1 MGEYNN
7 HPSLFCSVY
16 FSCSLPSRLW
26 SGLGRTCSCLLVDLL
41 VCKYMQIKK
50 VYMMCYSFSVFV
62 SYLDLER
69 ERTLDVQVFNICNQ
83 SDNRYACLKTRLMYN
98 ILSFHLVYVCVI
110 IDIKEEYGVHASS
123 WRLFFAVIK
132 ILSSAWCHHSQPLWT
147 DLVSKYYPRVVAELQ
162 PLTE

>member
-26 SGLGRTCSCLLVDLL
+26 PGLGRTWSCLLVDLL

-50 VYMMCYSFSVFV
+50 VHMTCYLFSVFV

-69 ERTLDVQVFNICNQ
+69 EQTPDVQGFNICNQ
-83 SDNRYACLKTRLMYN
+83 SKNRYACLKTRLIYN
-98 ILSFHLVYVCVI
+98 VI
-110 IDIKEEYGVHASS
+110 SSSPCLCYYWHKRASS
-123 WRLFFAVIK
+123 WRLFFVVIK
-132 ILSSAWCHHSQPLWT
+132 ILSSAWCHHSQLLWT
-147 DLVSKYYPRVVAELQ
+147 GLVSKYYPRVVAELQ